1 MSINLFRVISGSL
14 FLVSIS
20 LLAQDTVTFRDGLNA
35 YQNGRNLQ
43 AYYIWNS
50 LAAQGDPVSAYNL
63 GVLFAQGLGVEK
75 DPGKAA
81 DLYQQ
86 SAEAGYAPAQ
96 FNLGMVYLT
105 GEGVNRDFRQAAQ
118 WWVAAAEQGSVQ
130 AMFNLATLFNNGLG
144 VKKDES
150 IARRLYRMAADRG
163 DPRAMKMLSGGYQN
177 KQGTSTTDSTAS
189 AGKKTIRG
197 NAWIERQPKDNYT
210 VQVFTFGSKSRAV
223 KTIVDNDLVDDV
235 AMFRVA
241 TGGKVWFKVVYRSFA
256 TRHAALEA
264 KRRLS
269 TVFPVQ
275 KPWVREFSE
284 VSKELRNSNRTRE
297 SMEVESVRTSD
308 HAANTN
314 DLARRAQS
322 AFNRQHYSEALAL
335 WEPLAKKGFT
345 DAQYALGF
353 LYESGWGVDR
363 DYARAFNW
371 YGKAAEAGHAKSQY
385 NLGMLY
391 LSGLGVDRD
400 PDKGRY
406 WIQAAAV
413 NNDTRA
419 IDYLDDAGTRE
430 R

>member
-1 MSINLFRVISGSL
+1 
-14 FLVSIS
+14 
-20 LLAQDTVTFRDGLNA
+20 
-35 YQNGRNLQ
+35 
-43 AYYIWNS
+43 
-50 LAAQGDPVSAYNL
+50 
-63 GVLFAQGLGVEK
+63 
-75 DPGKAA
+75 
-81 DLYQQ
+81 
-86 SAEAGYAPAQ
+86 
-96 FNLGMVYLT
+96 
-105 GEGVNRDFRQAAQ
+105 
-118 WWVAAAEQGSVQ
+118 
-130 AMFNLATLFNNGLG
+130 
-144 VKKDES
+144 
-150 IARRLYRMAADRG
+150 
-163 DPRAMKMLSGGYQN
+163 
-177 KQGTSTTDSTAS
+177 
-189 AGKKTIRG
+189 
-197 NAWIERQPKDNYT
+197 
-210 VQVFTFGSKSRAV
+210 
-223 KTIVDNDLVDDV
+223 
-235 AMFRVA
+235 VA

-353 LYESGWGVDR
+353 LYESGWGVYR

-371 YGKAAEAGHAKSQY
+371 YGKAAEDGHAKSQY